1 VKKLGVVSTRK
12 VIRMTFLDS
21 GGARN
26 ILTIANPRDDITEQ
40 EILNVMDLIIQ
51 KNIIVGRSGDLS
63 SKLDARIVETTS
75 NDIYNP

>member
-1 VKKLGVVSTRK
+1 MKILAITTRK
-12 VIRMTFLDS
+12 VVRMTFLDS

-26 ILTIANPRDDITEQ
+26 IITIANPKDNITEQ

-51 KNIIVGRSGDLS
+51 KNIIQGRAGDLV
-63 SKLDARIVETTS
+63 SKLDARIVETTT